1 MKYKGVMIADI
12 HFGALPVERLYN
24 ELEIFLDFIEKK
36 SLDFIVILGDWFDK
50 KINLNSKDA
59 KYSTV
64 FFERICQICID
75 NDIKLRIIQGTES
88 HDNSQLEVLEILA
101 KNKPVDFKV
110 FYEAEEEELFPD
122 FNVLYVPEEYINS
135 IDEKYGKYMNKKYD
149 MIFGHGM
156 IQEVKFAALI
166 QSSET
171 TMKKA
176 PIFKS
181 KMLCDMCY
189 GPIFFGHIHT
199 KDIFNDRLYYVGS
212 YSRWKFGEEEDKGFY
227 YVKYENDTK
236 EFEAKFIVNDKAMKY
251 DTIEIYEK
259 ESGFYKLNTENQ
271 IKYIQNLIQSFE
283 YDFLRLQ
290 FYIPQGYENENLLI
304 NMVNESFGKYKN
316 LKLDFKVNSK
326 IKSKREVEEKINL
339 LLDKYGFI
347 FDNKIDTYT
356 KINKFI
362 LEKYNKDISVEK
374 IKEYTI

>member
-110 FYEAEEEELFPD
+110 FYEVEEEELFPD

-236 EFEAKFIVNDKAMKY
+236 EFEAKFIVNNKAMKY

-271 IKYIQNLIQSFE
+271 IKYIQNLIKSFE

>member
-110 FYEAEEEELFPD
+110 FYEVEEEELFPD

-135 IDEKYGKYMNKKYD
+135 IDEKYGKYMNKKFD

>member
-24 ELEIFLDFIEKK
+24 ELEMFLEFIDKKDIDFI
-36 SLDFIVILGDWFDK
+36 IILGDWFDRK
-50 KINLNSKDA
+50 LNLNSKDA

-75 NDIKLRIIQGTES
+75 NNIKLRMIQGTES

-110 FYEAEEEELFPD
+110 FYEVAEEELFPD
-122 FNVLYVPEEYINS
+122 FNVLYVPEEYITS
-135 IDEKYGKYMNKKYD
+135 IDEKYGKYMNKRYD

-166 QSSET
+166 QTSET

-181 KMLCDMCY
+181 KMLCDMSY

-199 KDIFNDRLYYVGS
+199 RDVFNDRLFYVGS

-227 YVKYENDTK
+227 YVKYDNDTK
-236 EFEAKFIVNDKAMKY
+236 DFKAEFVINEKAKRY

-259 ESGFYKLNTENQ
+259 ESGFFNLSTENQ
-271 IKYIQNLIQSFE
+271 INYIQELLKSLD
-283 YDFLRLQ
+283 YDYLRIQ
-290 FYIPQGYENENLLI
+290 FYIPEGYENENLLI
-304 NMVNESFGKYKN
+304 NMLNESFNKYKN
-316 LKLDFKVNSK
+316 LKLDYKVNSK

-347 FDNKIDTYT
+347 FDVKLDAYT
-356 KINKFI
+356 KINRFI
-362 LEKYNKDISVEK
+362 IEKYNKDIPIEK
-374 IKEYTI
+374 IREYTT

>member
-110 FYEAEEEELFPD
+110 FYEVEEEELFPD

-227 YVKYENDTK
+227 YVKYENDSK
-236 EFEAKFIVNDKAMKY
+236 EFEAKFIVNNKAMKY

-304 NMVNESFGKYKN
+304 NMINESFGKYKN

-347 FDNKIDTYT
+347 FDNKLDTYT

>member
-110 FYEAEEEELFPD
+110 FYEVEEEELFPD

>member
-110 FYEAEEEELFPD
+110 FYEVEEEELFPD

-304 NMVNESFGKYKN
+304 NMLNESFGKYKN

-347 FDNKIDTYT
+347 FDNKLDTYT

>member
-347 FDNKIDTYT
+347 FDNKLDTYT

>member
-75 NDIKLRIIQGTES
+75 NNIKLRIIQGTES

-110 FYEAEEEELFPD
+110 FYEVEEEELFPD

-236 EFEAKFIVNDKAMKY
+236 EFEAKFIVNNKAMKY

-304 NMVNESFGKYKN
+304 NMINESFGKYKN

>member
-110 FYEAEEEELFPD
+110 FYEVDEEELFPD

>member
-36 SLDFIVILGDWFDK
+36 SLDFIIILGDWFDK

-110 FYEAEEEELFPD
+110 FYEVEEEELFPD

-304 NMVNESFGKYKN
+304 NMLNESFGKYKN

-347 FDNKIDTYT
+347 FDNKLDTYT

>member
-36 SLDFIVILGDWFDK
+36 SLDFIIILGDWFDK

-110 FYEAEEEELFPD
+110 FYEVEEEELFPD

-304 NMVNESFGKYKN
+304 NMINESFGKYKN

>member
-110 FYEAEEEELFPD
+110 FYEVEEEELFPD

-236 EFEAKFIVNDKAMKY
+236 EFEAKFIVNNKAMKY

-259 ESGFYKLNTENQ
+259 ESAFYKLNTDNQ
-271 IKYIQNLIQSFE
+271 IKYIQSLIQSFE
-283 YDFLRLQ
+283 YDFLRLK
-290 FYIPQGYENENLLI
+290 FYIHQEN
-304 NMVNESFGKYKN
+304 
-316 LKLDFKVNSK
+316 
-326 IKSKREVEEKINL
+326 
-339 LLDKYGFI
+339 
-347 FDNKIDTYT
+347 
-356 KINKFI
+356 
-362 LEKYNKDISVEK
+362 
-374 IKEYTI
+374 

>member
-110 FYEAEEEELFPD
+110 FYEVEEEELFPD

-236 EFEAKFIVNDKAMKY
+236 EFEAKFIVNNKAMKY

-304 NMVNESFGKYKN
+304 NMINESFGKYKN

-347 FDNKIDTYT
+347 FDNKLDTYM

>member
-110 FYEAEEEELFPD
+110 FYEVEEEELFPD

-236 EFEAKFIVNDKAMKY
+236 EFEAKFIINNKAMKY

-304 NMVNESFGKYKN
+304 NMINESFGKYKN

-362 LEKYNKDISVEK
+362 LEKYNKDILDRLYKVIDE
-374 IKEYTI
+374 

>member
-24 ELEIFLDFIEKK
+24 ELEMFLTFIDKKDIDFI
-36 SLDFIVILGDWFDK
+36 IILGDWFDRK
-50 KINLNSKDA
+50 LNLNSKDA

-75 NDIKLRIIQGTES
+75 NNIKLRLIQGTES

-110 FYEAEEEELFPD
+110 FYEVDEEELFPD
-122 FNVLYVPEEYINS
+122 FNVLYIPEEYITS

-156 IQEVKFAALI
+156 VQEVKFAALI

-181 KMLCDMCY
+181 KMFCDICY
-189 GPIFFGHIHT
+189 GPIFFGHIHM
-199 KDIFNDRLYYVGS
+199 KDVFNDKLFYVGS
-212 YSRWKFGEEEDKGFY
+212 YSRWKFGEEDDKGFY
-227 YVKYENDTK
+227 YVKYDNDTK
-236 EFEAKFIVNDKAMKY
+236 EFNAEFIINDKAKKY

-259 ESGFYKLNTENQ
+259 ESGFFKLNTENQ
-271 IKYIQNLIQSFE
+271 IKYIQKLLNSFE
-283 YDFLRLQ
+283 YEYLRIQ
-290 FYIPQGYENENLLI
+290 FYIPEGYENENLLI
-304 NMVNESFGKYKN
+304 NMLNESFSKYKN

-347 FDNKIDTYT
+347 FDVKIDSYT
-356 KINKFI
+356 KINRFI
-362 LEKYNKDISVEK
+362 MEKYNRDIPIDK
-374 IKEYTI
+374 IKEYTT

>member
-12 HFGALPVERLYN
+12 HFGALPVVRLYN

-36 SLDFIVILGDWFDK
+36 SLDFIIILGDWFDK

-110 FYEAEEEELFPD
+110 FYEVEEEELFPD

-236 EFEAKFIVNDKAMKY
+236 EFEAKFIVNNKAMKY

-283 YDFLRLQ
+283 YDFLKLQ
-290 FYIPQGYENENLLI
+290 FYIPKGYENENLLI
-304 NMVNESFGKYKN
+304 NMINESFGKYKN

>member
-110 FYEAEEEELFPD
+110 FYEVEEEELFPD

-236 EFEAKFIVNDKAMKY
+236 EFEAKFIVNNKAMKY

-304 NMVNESFGKYKN
+304 NMINESFGKYKN

>member
-1 MKYKGVMIADI
+1 
-12 HFGALPVERLYN
+12 
-24 ELEIFLDFIEKK
+24 
-36 SLDFIVILGDWFDK
+36 
-50 KINLNSKDA
+50 
-59 KYSTV
+59 
-64 FFERICQICID
+64 
-75 NDIKLRIIQGTES
+75 
-88 HDNSQLEVLEILA
+88 
-101 KNKPVDFKV
+101 
-110 FYEAEEEELFPD
+110 
-122 FNVLYVPEEYINS
+122 
-135 IDEKYGKYMNKKYD
+135 
-149 MIFGHGM
+149 
-156 IQEVKFAALI
+156 
-166 QSSET
+166 
-171 TMKKA
+171 
-176 PIFKS
+176 
-181 KMLCDMCY
+181 
-189 GPIFFGHIHT
+189 
-199 KDIFNDRLYYVGS
+199 
-212 YSRWKFGEEEDKGFY
+212 
-227 YVKYENDTK
+227 
-236 EFEAKFIVNDKAMKY
+236 MKY

>member
-110 FYEAEEEELFPD
+110 FYEVEEEELFPD

-236 EFEAKFIVNDKAMKY
+236 EFEAKFIVNNKAMKY

-271 IKYIQNLIQSFE
+271 IKYIQNLIKSFE

-347 FDNKIDTYT
+347 FDNKLDTYT

>member
-110 FYEAEEEELFPD
+110 FYEVEEEELFPD

-135 IDEKYGKYMNKKYD
+135 IDEKYGEYMNKKYD

-236 EFEAKFIVNDKAMKY
+236 EFEAKFIVNNKTMKY

-304 NMVNESFGKYKN
+304 NMINESFGKYKN

>member
-110 FYEAEEEELFPD
+110 FYEVEEEELFPD

-271 IKYIQNLIQSFE
+271 IKYIQNLIKSFE

>member
-24 ELEIFLDFIEKK
+24 ELELFLDFIEKK

-110 FYEAEEEELFPD
+110 FYEVTEEELFPD

-347 FDNKIDTYT
+347 FDNKLDTYT

>member
-64 FFERICQICID
+64 FFERICQICVD
-75 NDIKLRIIQGTES
+75 NSIKLRIIQGTES

-110 FYEAEEEELFPD
+110 FYEVEEEELFPD

-304 NMVNESFGKYKN
+304 NMINESFGKYKN

>member
-36 SLDFIVILGDWFDK
+36 SLDFIIILGDWFDK

-110 FYEAEEEELFPD
+110 FYEVEEEELFPD

-236 EFEAKFIVNDKAMKY
+236 EFEAKFIVNNKAMKY

-271 IKYIQNLIQSFE
+271 IKYIQNLIKSFE

>member
-110 FYEAEEEELFPD
+110 FYEVEEEELFPD

-290 FYIPQGYENENLLI
+290 FYISQGYENENLLI
-304 NMVNESFGKYKN
+304 NMINESFGKYKN

-347 FDNKIDTYT
+347 FDNKIDTYK

>member
-110 FYEAEEEELFPD
+110 FYEVTEEELFPD

-304 NMVNESFGKYKN
+304 NMINESFGKYKN

>member
-110 FYEAEEEELFPD
+110 FYEVEEEELFPD

-304 NMVNESFGKYKN
+304 NMINESFGKYKN

-347 FDNKIDTYT
+347 FDNKLDTYT

>member
-110 FYEAEEEELFPD
+110 FYEVEEEELFPD

-271 IKYIQNLIQSFE
+271 IKYIQSLIQSFE

>member
-110 FYEAEEEELFPD
+110 FYEVEEEELFPD

-212 YSRWKFGEEEDKGFY
+212 YRRWKFGEEEDKGFY

>member
-110 FYEAEEEELFPD
+110 FYEVEEEELFPD

-227 YVKYENDTK
+227 YVKYENDSK
-236 EFEAKFIVNDKAMKY
+236 EFEAKFIVNNKAMKY

-347 FDNKIDTYT
+347 FDNKLDTYT

>member
-24 ELEIFLDFIEKK
+24 ELEVFLDFIEKK

-110 FYEAEEEELFPD
+110 FYEVEEEELFPD

-304 NMVNESFGKYKN
+304 NMLNESFGKYKN

>member
-110 FYEAEEEELFPD
+110 FYEVEEEELFPD

-236 EFEAKFIVNDKAMKY
+236 EFEAKFIVNNKAMKY

-347 FDNKIDTYT
+347 FDNKLDTYT

>member
-110 FYEAEEEELFPD
+110 FYEVEEEELFPD

-236 EFEAKFIVNDKAMKY
+236 EFEAKFIVNNKAMKY

-271 IKYIQNLIQSFE
+271 IKYIQNLIKSFE

-304 NMVNESFGKYKN
+304 NMINESFGKYKN

-347 FDNKIDTYT
+347 FDNKLDTYT

>member
-110 FYEAEEEELFPD
+110 FYEVEEEELFPD

-199 KDIFNDRLYYVGS
+199 KDIFSDRLYYVGS

-236 EFEAKFIVNDKAMKY
+236 EFEAKFIVNNKAMKY

-347 FDNKIDTYT
+347 FDNKLDTYT

>member
-110 FYEAEEEELFPD
+110 FYEVEEEELFPD

-304 NMVNESFGKYKN
+304 NMINESFGKYKN

-326 IKSKREVEEKINL
+326 IKSKRDVEEKINL

>member
-110 FYEAEEEELFPD
+110 FYEVEEEELFPD

-156 IQEVKFAALI
+156 IQEVKFVALI

-181 KMLCDMCY
+181 KMLCDMCH

-236 EFEAKFIVNDKAMKY
+236 EFEAKFIVNNKAMKY

-271 IKYIQNLIQSFE
+271 IKYIQNLIKSFE

-304 NMVNESFGKYKN
+304 NMINESFGKYKN

-347 FDNKIDTYT
+347 FDNKLDTYT